1 MANSKL
7 INRNAYYKV
16 PQYIIDEININLIK
30 KKNIPSTVK
39 QKAKNIAKN
48 KFLSYE
54 NLKRIKNLFD
64 SVDNPDVD
72 LKAEER
78 ELQRQQKKND
88 LMFLGGNKMKNW
100 VEGQLKNLRNPIQRS
115 KKVKTKFGGFSN
127 EFRKQHTK
135 SFVKAPE
142 LPKVKSMIT
151 DLKPKPI
158 MESENLDINLPI
170 KLKFA
175 CVCIIFNEENKLLL
189 VKRSENDNW
198 MANKYALVGGGVEE
212 NEIPEECIIRE
223 AKEETN
229 LTLKKPKLVYST
241 IEGNTFLYVFVSKV
255 SNTDKIKLND
265 EHTGYVWVDSS
276 QIKNYDTVPNLMN
289 MVKKVYDIMVANE
302 ETTHS
307 QHLD

>member
-7 INRNAYYKV
+7 TNRSAYYKV

-30 KKNIPSTVK
+30 KKNIPSSVK
-39 QKAKNIAKN
+39 QKAKNITKN

-54 NLKRIKNLFD
+54 NLKRIKGLFD
-64 SVDNPDVD
+64 SADNIDFD
-72 LKAEER
+72 LKSEER

-100 VEGQLKNLRNPIQRS
+100 VEGQLKNLRGTIERT

-135 SFVKAPE
+135 SFLKAPE
-142 LPKVKSMIT
+142 MPKVSNMIK

-158 MESENLDINLPI
+158 MESEDLSLDLPI

-175 CVCIIFNEENKLLL
+175 CVCVIFNEENKLLL

-198 MANKYALVGGGVEE
+198 MANKYALVGGGIEE
-212 NEIPEECIIRE
+212 NEIPEECITRE
-223 AKEETN
+223 TKEEVN

-241 IEGNTFLYVFVSKV
+241 IEGSTFLYVFVSKV
-255 SNTDKIKLND
+255 SNSDKIKLND

-276 QIKNYDTVPNLMN
+276 EIKNYDTVPNLME
-289 MVKKVYDIMVANE
+289 MIKKIHDILLANNE
-302 ETTHS
+302 G
-307 QHLD
+307 L

>member
-7 INRNAYYKV
+7 VKRNAYYKV

-30 KKNIPSTVK
+30 KKDIPSNVK
-39 QKAKNIAKN
+39 QKAKNITKN

-54 NLKRIKNLFD
+54 NLKRIKNIFD
-64 SVDNPDVD
+64 SASEVDFD

-100 VEGQLKNLRNPIQRS
+100 VESQLKGLREPIHRS
-115 KKVKTKFGGFSN
+115 KMAKKNFAGFTN
-127 EFRKQHTK
+127 EFRKTHNK
-135 SFVKAPE
+135 SFVKAPK
-142 LPKVKSMIT
+142 LPTFSNFTK
-151 DLKPKPI
+151 DLKPKPL
-158 MESENLDINLPI
+158 MENEENMVDLPI

-175 CVCIIFNEENKLLL
+175 CVCIILNEENKVLL
-189 VKRSENDNW
+189 VKRSQDDDW

-223 AKEETN
+223 VKEETN

-241 IEGNTFLYVFVSKV
+241 IEGNTFLYVYISKV
-255 SNTDKIKLND
+255 TSSDKIKLND
-265 EHTGYVWVDSS
+265 EHTGYVWLNSS
-276 QIKNYDTVPNLMN
+276 EIENYDTVPNLMS
-289 MVKKVYDIMVANE
+289 MIKKAYDIMVANN
-302 ETTHS
+302 
-307 QHLD
+307 Q

>member
-7 INRNAYYKV
+7 VKRNAYYKV

-30 KKNIPSTVK
+30 KKDIPSNVK
-39 QKAKNIAKN
+39 QKAKNITKN

-54 NLKRIKNLFD
+54 NLKRIKNIFD
-64 SVDNPDVD
+64 SASEIDFD

-100 VEGQLKNLRNPIQRS
+100 VESQLKDLREPIHRS
-115 KKVKTKFGGFSN
+115 KMAKKNFAGFTN
-127 EFRKQHTK
+127 EFRKTHSK
-135 SFVKAPE
+135 SFVKPPK
-142 LPKVKSMIT
+142 LPTFSNFTK
-151 DLKPKPI
+151 DLKPKPL
-158 MESENLDINLPI
+158 MENEENMVDLPI

-175 CVCIIFNEENKLLL
+175 CVCIILNEENKVLL
-189 VKRSENDNW
+189 VKRSQDDDW

-223 AKEETN
+223 TKEETN

-241 IEGNTFLYVFVSKV
+241 IEGNTFLYVYISKV
-255 SNTDKIKLND
+255 SNSDKIKLND
-265 EHTGYVWVDSS
+265 EHTGYVWLNSS
-276 QIKNYDTVPNLMN
+276 EIENYDIVPNLMS
-289 MVKKVYDIMVANE
+289 MIKKAYDIMVANN
-302 ETTHS
+302 
-307 QHLD
+307 Q

>member
-7 INRNAYYKV
+7 SGKNTYYKV
-16 PQYIIDEININLIK
+16 PQYIIDEINVNLIK
-30 KKNIPSTVK
+30 KKNIPSNVK
-39 QKAKNIAKN
+39 QKAKNIVRN

-54 NLKRIKNLFD
+54 NLKRIKNIFD
-64 SVDNPDVD
+64 SSDEVDFD

-78 ELQRQQKKND
+78 ELQKQQKKND

-100 VEGQLKNLRNPIQRS
+100 VESQLKNLRDPIQRS

-127 EFRKQHTK
+127 QFRKQHSK

-142 LPKVKSMIT
+142 MPKVSNMIK
-151 DLKPKPI
+151 DLKPKAI
-158 MESENLDINLPI
+158 MESEDLTLDLPI

-255 SNTDKIKLND
+255 SNSDKIKLND
-265 EHTGYVWVDSS
+265 EHTGYVWVNSNE
-276 QIKNYDTVPNLMN
+276 IKNYDTVPNLMN

-302 ETTHS
+302 EIMHS
-307 QHLD
+307 QHQN

>member
-7 INRNAYYKV
+7 VKRNAYYKV

-30 KKNIPSTVK
+30 KKDIPSNVK
-39 QKAKNIAKN
+39 QKAKNITKN

-54 NLKRIKNLFD
+54 NLKRIKNIFD
-64 SVDNPDVD
+64 SASEVDFD

-100 VEGQLKNLRNPIQRS
+100 VESQLKDLREPIHRS
-115 KKVKTKFGGFSN
+115 KMAKKNFAGFTN
-127 EFRKQHTK
+127 EFRKTHSK
-135 SFVKAPE
+135 SFVKPPK
-142 LPKVKSMIT
+142 LPTFSNFTK
-151 DLKPKPI
+151 DLKPKPL
-158 MESENLDINLPI
+158 MENEENMVDLPI

-175 CVCIIFNEENKLLL
+175 CVCIILNEENKVLL
-189 VKRSENDNW
+189 VKRSQDDDW

-212 NEIPEECIIRE
+212 NEIPEECIVRE

-241 IEGNTFLYVFVSKV
+241 IEGNTFLYVYISKV
-255 SNTDKIKLND
+255 SNSDKIKLND
-265 EHTGYVWVDSS
+265 EHTGYVWLNSS
-276 QIKNYDTVPNLMN
+276 EIENYDTVPNLMS
-289 MVKKVYDIMVANE
+289 MIKKAYDIMVANN
-302 ETTHS
+302 
-307 QHLD
+307 Q

>member
-7 INRNAYYKV
+7 VKRNAYYKV

-30 KKNIPSTVK
+30 KKDIPSNVK
-39 QKAKNIAKN
+39 QKAKNITKN

-54 NLKRIKNLFD
+54 NLKRIKNIFD
-64 SVDNPDVD
+64 SASEIDFD

-100 VEGQLKNLRNPIQRS
+100 VESQLKDLREPIHRS
-115 KKVKTKFGGFSN
+115 KMAKKNFAGFTN
-127 EFRKQHTK
+127 EFRKTHSK
-135 SFVKAPE
+135 SFVKPPK
-142 LPKVKSMIT
+142 LPTFSNFTK
-151 DLKPKPI
+151 DLKPKPL
-158 MESENLDINLPI
+158 MENEENMVDLPI

-175 CVCIIFNEENKLLL
+175 CVCIILNEENKVLL
-189 VKRSENDNW
+189 VKRSQDDDW

-212 NEIPEECIIRE
+212 NEIPEECIVRE

-241 IEGNTFLYVFVSKV
+241 IEGNTFLYVYISKV
-255 SNTDKIKLND
+255 SNSDKIKLND
-265 EHTGYVWVDSS
+265 EHTGYVWLNSS
-276 QIKNYDTVPNLMN
+276 EIENYDTVPNLMS
-289 MVKKVYDIMVANE
+289 MIKKAYDIMVANN
-302 ETTHS
+302 
-307 QHLD
+307 Q

>member
-7 INRNAYYKV
+7 LNSYHKV
-16 PQYIIDEININLIK
+16 PQHILDEISVNLIK
-30 KKNIPSTVK
+30 KKNIPSNVK
-39 QKAKNIAKN
+39 QKAKNILRN

-54 NLKRIKNLFD
+54 NIKRIKNLFD
-64 SVDNPDVD
+64 ESNEVDYD
-72 LKAEER
+72 LNTEER
-78 ELQRQQKKND
+78 EIQRQQKKND
-88 LMFLGGNKMKNW
+88 KMFLGGDKMKNW
-100 VEGQLKNLRNPIQRS
+100 VESKLKELREPIQRS

-127 EFRKQHTK
+127 QFRKEHTK

-142 LPKVKSMIT
+142 MPKVKNMIK

-158 MESENLDINLPI
+158 MESEDFSVDLPI

-175 CVCIIFNEENKLLL
+175 CVCIVFNEENKLLL

-198 MANKYALVGGGVEE
+198 MAGKYALIGGGVEE

-241 IEGNTFLYVFVSKV
+241 IEGRTFLYVYVSKV
-255 SNTDKIKLND
+255 SNSDKIKLND
-265 EHTGYVWVDSS
+265 EHTGYVWVNSDEVE
-276 QIKNYDTVPNLMN
+276 KYDTVPNLMD
-289 MVKKVYDIMVANE
+289 MVRKVYDIMVSNVE
-302 ETTHS
+302 EVEEEE
-307 QHLD
+307 DF

>member
-7 INRNAYYKV
+7 INSYHKV
-16 PQYIIDEININLIK
+16 PQYIIDEISVNLIK

-39 QKAKNIAKN
+39 QKAKNIVRT

-54 NLKRIKNLFD
+54 NLKRIKNIFD
-64 SVDNPDVD
+64 SVDEIDVD
-72 LKAEER
+72 LKAQER

-100 VEGQLKNLRNPIQRS
+100 VESQLGTLRKPIQRS

-127 EFRKQHTK
+127 QFRKQHTK
-135 SFVKAPE
+135 SFLKAPE
-142 LPKVKSMIT
+142 MPKVKSMISE
-151 DLKPKPI
+151 LKPKPI

-229 LTLKKPKLVYST
+229 LSLKKPKLVYST
-241 IEGNTFLYVFVSKV
+241 IEGDTFLYVFVSKV
-255 SNTDKIKLND
+255 SNSDKIKLND
-265 EHTGYVWVDSS
+265 EHTGYVWVNSN
-276 QIKNYDTVPNLMN
+276 QIENYDTVPNLMI
-289 MVKKVYDIMVANE
+289 MLKKVYDIMVANE

>member
-7 INRNAYYKV
+7 VKRNAYYKV
-16 PQYIIDEININLIK
+16 PQYIIDEINVNLIK
-30 KKNIPSTVK
+30 KKDVPSNIK
-39 QKAKNIAKN
+39 QKAKNIVKN

-54 NLKRIKNLFD
+54 NLKRIKNIFD
-64 SVDNPDVD
+64 SSNEVDVD
-72 LKAEER
+72 LKQEER
-78 ELQRQQKKND
+78 ELQRQQRKND

-100 VEGQLKNLRNPIQRS
+100 VESQLGSLRNPIQRS
-115 KKVKTKFGGFSN
+115 KKVKSNFAGFKN

-135 SFVKAPE
+135 SFVKAPQ
-142 LPKVKSMIT
+142 LPKVKSMIS

-158 MESENLDINLPI
+158 MESESILPI

-175 CVCIIFNEENKLLL
+175 TVCIIFNEENKLLL
-189 VKRSENDNW
+189 VRRSEDDNW
-198 MANKYALVGGGVEE
+198 MAGKFALVGGGIEE

-255 SNTDKIKLND
+255 SNSDKIKLND
-265 EHTGYVWVDSS
+265 EHTGYVWVNSDE
-276 QIKNYDTVPNLMN
+276 IEKYDTVPNLKQ
-289 MVKKVYDIMVANE
+289 MVMKVYDIMVANN
-302 ETTHS
+302 
-307 QHLD
+307 Q